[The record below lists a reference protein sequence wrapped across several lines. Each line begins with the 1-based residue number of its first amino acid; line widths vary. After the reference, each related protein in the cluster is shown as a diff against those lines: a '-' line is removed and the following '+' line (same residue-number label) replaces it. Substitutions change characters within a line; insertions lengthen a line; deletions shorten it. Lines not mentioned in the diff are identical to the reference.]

1 MVHTRAVVSRLDLP
15 GLHVV
20 LPLVAAVACS
30 PGLDGVGVSTAQ
42 GGSGGPAT
50 VDAGAEAPLFDPQLR
65 ASLVQFG
72 KGDETSG
79 HAPGLYDF
87 SLFANE
93 SARATLASGA
103 RSFPLGSVLG
113 VDHQRRDGSGKGP
126 SFFMEKR
133 SASGDRFGGW
143 RFVAVD
149 GQGRVVDQG
158 QLEACGHCHRD
169 APTDYVFPALTPV
182 RPADAG
188 AEPST
193 K

>member
-1 MVHTRAVVSRLDLP
+1 MVHTRAVVLRLDLP
-15 GLHVV
+15 GLGVV
-20 LPLVAAVACS
+20 LPLVAVAACS
-30 PGLDGVGVSTAQ
+30 PGLDGVGVSTA
-42 GGSGGPAT
+42 GGGGTGAAA
-50 VDAGAEAPLFDPQLR
+50 VDAGAEAPPFDPQVR
-65 ASLVQFG
+65 ASLVPFG
-72 KGDETSG
+72 KGEETSG

-87 SLFANE
+87 ALFANE
-93 SARATLASGA
+93 AARVTMAGGA

-113 VDHQRRDGSGKGP
+113 IEHQRRDGSGKGP

-149 GQGRVVDQG
+149 TQGRVVDQG

-169 APTDYVFPALTPV
+169 APNDYVFPALTPV

-188 AEPST
+188 AP
-193 K
+193 